1 MENELQAIINEM
13 GNLCIELEKLDNWS
27 IQRHAARINQDLR
40 NYLVGM
46 RIDDANRKRSLI

>member
-1 MENELQAIINEM
+1 MENELQEIINEM